1 MRATV
6 MMWTAALLST
16 ATMGSAGTAIFS
28 DGFESGGLCG
38 WSGASPF
45 YQESFSVDGPVW
57 PAPWAAVGNVAAADV
72 VGGRARFRPGPTGYS
87 LARLAAPIATTD
99 VEVHFTLE
107 FEDVGTQGVGFYVR
121 QNGGYLAET
130 SPAGQGYAVF
140 VEGFRGDGIGVWKEI
155 AGTEIPLAITF
166 DQALGLVD
174 DVPFRVRFRVN
185 QVGAAATLL
194 QAKVWP
200 VGDPEPNWQVSFLDA
215 TPELQGI
222 SGGIALD
229 SWSSFQSPNPI
240 TAVTFVD
247 DVVVEPLCNP
257 LAAVAAPALI
267 GSGFQFTEGPLWRGD
282 HLLFT
287 DIDGDTIERLDLP
300 AGFSTH
306 RTPSGR
312 ANGLATAVDGA
323 LLSAEH
329 QGRRIAREDPVT
341 AGVTTVVETWNGLR
355 FNSPN
360 DIAVRADGT
369 IYFTD
374 PDYGLANPGDREI
387 AFNGLF
393 RLPPVGLPVAEWQGV
408 IGVNQPNGVILSPDQ
423 TVLYVTDTHQGQ
435 LLAFDVAADGALSGQ
450 RVLRAGLTIP
460 DGLCL
465 DAKGNVWIAT
475 WAPSLEVVDPSGVA
489 WGSVAVPEPSTNCS
503 FGGPALDT
511 IFVTAGG
518 SVYSVAATYPGLPS
532 GREPAGEE

>member
-1 MRATV
+1 MRTTGLV
-6 MMWTAALLST
+6 WIAASL
-16 ATMGSAGTAIFS
+16 AAAMGSAGTGIFS

-45 YQESFSVDGPVW
+45 YQEVFTVDGPAW
-57 PAPWAAVGNVAAADV
+57 PTPWTVAGNVAAADV
-72 VGGRARFRPGPTGYS
+72 VGGRARFRPGPTTYS
-87 LARLAAPIATTD
+87 LARLVAPIATTD
-99 VEVHFTLE
+99 VEVQLTLE

-130 SPAGQGYAVF
+130 TPAGQGYAVF

-155 AGTEIPLAITF
+155 AGVEIPLAITF
-166 DQALGLVD
+166 DPGLGLVD

-185 QVGAAATLL
+185 QVGATSTLL

-200 VGDPEPNWQVSFLDA
+200 VGDPEPNWQVTFLDS

-229 SWSSFQSPNPI
+229 SWSSIQTPNPI

-247 DVVVEPLCNP
+247 DVVIEPLCNP
-257 LAAVAAPALI
+257 VAGVGGPTLI
-267 GSGFQFTEGPLWRGD
+267 GGGFQFTEGPLWRGD

-287 DIDGDTIERLDLP
+287 DIDGDAIERLDLP
-300 AGFSTH
+300 SGFSTH

-312 ANGLATAVDGA
+312 ANGLATAIDGA

-329 QGRRIAREDPVT
+329 EGRRIAREDPVT
-341 AGVTTVVETWNGLR
+341 SVVTSVVETWAGLR

-369 IYFTD
+369 LYFTD
-374 PDYGLANPGDREI
+374 PDYGLGNPGDREI

-393 RLPPVGLPVAEWQGV
+393 RLPPAGPAVAEWQGAV
-408 IGVNQPNGVILSPDQ
+408 GVNQPNGVILSPDQ
-423 TVLYVTDTHQGQ
+423 AVLYVTDTHQGR
-435 LLAFDVAADGALSGQ
+435 LLAFDVAADGSLSGQ
-450 RVLRAGLTIP
+450 RILRSGLTIP
-460 DGLCL
+460 DGMCV
-465 DAKGNVWIAT
+465 DVKGNVWIAT
-475 WAPSLEVVDPSGVA
+475 WAPSLEVVGASGVH
-489 WGSVAVPEPSTNCS
+489 WGSIPMPEPATNCT
-503 FGGPALDT
+503 FGGSALDT
-511 IFVTAGG
+511 LFVTAGD
-518 SVYSVAATYPGLPS
+518 SLYRLEATYPGLP
-532 GREPAGEE
+532 AGEQ